1 MFLLGLAMLIV
12 SILGFIV
19 SSAMYI
25 TCLGI
30 SKMLNNIDIS
40 ESCSYPELCW
50 VKENRKFR
58 NYQPVDLYNH
68 FYIKNNFFEFFETF
82 IILTYYRLYI
92 ITWITE

>member
-30 SKMLNNIDIS
+30 SKTLEHIEEVYIRNEKRKSINIS
-40 ESCSYPELCW
+40 NKEL
-50 VKENRKFR
+50 
-58 NYQPVDLYNH
+58 
-68 FYIKNNFFEFFETF
+68 IKK
-82 IILTYYRLYI
+82 
-92 ITWITE
+92 

>member
-30 SKMLNNIDIS
+30 LKMLKSIEEVCIRNEKRKSINIS
-40 ESCSYPELCW
+40 NKELL
-50 VKENRKFR
+50 KK
-58 NYQPVDLYNH
+58 
-68 FYIKNNFFEFFETF
+68 
-82 IILTYYRLYI
+82 
-92 ITWITE
+92 

>member
-30 SKMLNNIDIS
+30 SKMLKSIEEVYIRNEKRKSVNIS
-40 ESCSYPELCW
+40 NKEL
-50 VKENRKFR
+50 
-58 NYQPVDLYNH
+58 
-68 FYIKNNFFEFFETF
+68 IKK
-82 IILTYYRLYI
+82 
-92 ITWITE
+92 

>member
-30 SKMLNNIDIS
+30 SKMLKNIEEVYIRNEKRKSVNIS
-40 ESCSYPELCW
+40 NKEL
-50 VKENRKFR
+50 
-58 NYQPVDLYNH
+58 
-68 FYIKNNFFEFFETF
+68 IKK
-82 IILTYYRLYI
+82 
-92 ITWITE
+92 

>member
-30 SKMLNNIDIS
+30 SKMLNNIEEVYIRN
-40 ESCSYPELCW
+40 E
-50 VKENRKFR
+50 KRK
-58 NYQPVDLYNH
+58 
-68 FYIKNNFFEFFETF
+68 
-82 IILTYYRLYI
+82 
-92 ITWITE
+92 

>member
-30 SKMLNNIDIS
+30 SKMLNNIEEVYIRNEKRKS
-40 ESCSYPELCW
+40 VNFSNKEL
-50 VKENRKFR
+50 
-58 NYQPVDLYNH
+58 
-68 FYIKNNFFEFFETF
+68 IKK
-82 IILTYYRLYI
+82 
-92 ITWITE
+92 

>member
-30 SKMLNNIDIS
+30 SKMLNNIEEVYIRNEKRKSIS
-40 ESCSYPELCW
+40 ITN
-50 VKENRKFR
+50 KEF
-58 NYQPVDLYNH
+58 
-68 FYIKNNFFEFFETF
+68 IKK
-82 IILTYYRLYI
+82 
-92 ITWITE
+92 

>member
-30 SKMLNNIDIS
+30 SKMLSNIEEVYVRNEKRKSINFS
-40 ESCSYPELCW
+40 N
-50 VKENRKFR
+50 KEF
-58 NYQPVDLYNH
+58 
-68 FYIKNNFFEFFETF
+68 IKK
-82 IILTYYRLYI
+82 
-92 ITWITE
+92 

>member
-30 SKMLNNIDIS
+30 SKMLNNIEEVYIGNEKRKS
-40 ESCSYPELCW
+40 VNFSN
-50 VKENRKFR
+50 KEF
-58 NYQPVDLYNH
+58 
-68 FYIKNNFFEFFETF
+68 IKK
-82 IILTYYRLYI
+82 
-92 ITWITE
+92 

>member
-30 SKMLNNIDIS
+30 SKLLKSIEEVYIRNEKRKSVNIS
-40 ESCSYPELCW
+40 NKEL
-50 VKENRKFR
+50 
-58 NYQPVDLYNH
+58 
-68 FYIKNNFFEFFETF
+68 IKK
-82 IILTYYRLYI
+82 
-92 ITWITE
+92 

>member
-30 SKMLNNIDIS
+30 SKMLNNIEEVYIRNEKRKS
-40 ESCSYPELCW
+40 VNCSN
-50 VKENRKFR
+50 KEF
-58 NYQPVDLYNH
+58 
-68 FYIKNNFFEFFETF
+68 IKK
-82 IILTYYRLYI
+82 
-92 ITWITE
+92 

>member
-30 SKMLNNIDIS
+30 SKMLHNI
-40 ESCSYPELCW
+40 EE
-50 VKENRKFR
+50 V
-58 NYQPVDLYNH
+58 
-68 FYIKNNFFEFFETF
+68 YIKNEKRKSVNFSNKEFVKK
-82 IILTYYRLYI
+82 
-92 ITWITE
+92 

>member
-30 SKMLNNIDIS
+30 LKILENIEEVYIRNQKRKSIS
-40 ESCSYPELCW
+40 
-50 VKENRKFR
+50 
-58 NYQPVDLYNH
+58 
-68 FYIKNNFFEFFETF
+68 
-82 IILTYYRLYI
+82 
-92 ITWITE
+92 ITNKKLFKD